1 MKEFALNILDLVKSA
16 ITKLFQNIQNIDY
29 LLQLAIVGAL
39 FFLSI
44 ILYSLMKKKFVHL
57 LGDKDS
63 LHLSGKA
70 VIFFKI
76 IFLPGLSLI
85 TFIIARNILTY
96 FNFPIQIIQVA
107 IGLILIWLSLKIIS
121 AVISNSAIRK
131 IVVSFSWIAAI
142 IYSVGL
148 KDQTIALL
156 NNTGFTLVGIRV
168 TVYAILS
175 ALFALLIFGWLAKLA
190 IGVVERHIYK
200 ADSIKPSLQVLF
212 IKIAKISFVA
222 VVFFIV
228 ISNLGIDLTTFAFVT
243 GAVGIGV
250 GFGLQ
255 KVISNL
261 ISGVILLLDE
271 SIKPGDIIEV
281 DDTFGRVQEM
291 SSRYTSVVDLDG
303 REFLVPNENII
314 TNKLIN
320 WSHKDKYVRIHVD
333 VGVSYKADVNKVLE
347 ILQSIPAKFPRILT
361 HPEPTS
367 YLTEFADSSINFR
380 LNFWITDPEKGLY
393 NVKSDVLVAIW
404 QGFKDNEVEIP
415 FPQRDVYIK
424 KMPSGNIADFQ

>member
-1 MKEFALNILDLVKSA
+1 MEEFVLNILDLVKKA
-16 ITKLFQNIQNIDY
+16 LAQFYKNIQDIDY
-29 LLQLAIVGAL
+29 LLQLAIVGTLL
-39 FFLSI
+39 FVSI

-57 LGDKDS
+57 LGDEDS
-63 LHLSGKA
+63 LHLPGK
-70 VIFFKI
+70 VVRFFKI
-76 IFLPGLSLI
+76 IFLPGLCLI

-96 FNFPIQIIQVA
+96 FKLPMQIIQVA
-107 IGLILIWLSLKIIS
+107 IGLIIIWLSLKIVS
-121 AVISNSAIRK
+121 AIIANSAIRK
-131 IVVSFSWIAAI
+131 IVVGFSWTAAV

-148 KDQTIALL
+148 MDETVILL

-168 TVYAILS
+168 TFYAILS
-175 ALFALLIFGWLAKLA
+175 ALFALLIFGWVAKLA
-190 IGVVERHIYK
+190 IGVVESRINK
-200 ADSIKPSLQVLF
+200 AESIKPSMQVLF
-212 IKIAKISFVA
+212 IKIAKITFIGA
-222 VVFFIV
+222 VFFIV

-243 GAVGIGV
+243 GAIGIGV

-333 VGVSYKADVNKVLE
+333 VGVSYSSDVNKVMKL
-347 ILQSIPAKFPRILT
+347 LNGIPAKFPRILSNP
-361 HPEPTS
+361 HPVS
-367 YLTEFADSSINFR
+367 YLLDFGDSSINFR
-380 LNFWITDPEKGLY
+380 LYFWITDPEEGLF
-393 NVKSDVLVAIW
+393 NVKSDVQVAIW
-404 QGFKDNEVEIP
+404 QAFKDNDVQIP

-424 KMPSGNIADFQ
+424 RSPSSGLAD

>member
-1 MKEFALNILDLVKSA
+1 VKEFALNIIDLAKGALVD
-16 ITKLFQNIQNIDY
+16 LYNNIQDINYI
-29 LLQLAIVGAL
+29 LQLAIVAAL
-39 FFLSI
+39 FFVSL
-44 ILYSLMKKKFVHL
+44 ILYSLLKKKFVHL

-63 LHLSGKA
+63 LHLPGK
-70 VIFFKI
+70 VVRFFRI
-76 IFLPGLSLI
+76 IFLPGLCLI
-85 TFIIARNILTY
+85 SFVIARNILNY
-96 FNFPIQIIQVA
+96 FEFSMPIIRVA
-107 IGLILIWLSLKIIS
+107 IGLIIIWLSLKIVS
-121 AVISNSAIRK
+121 AIISNNAIRK
-131 IVVSFSWIAAI
+131 IVVGFSWTAAI
-142 IYSVGL
+142 IFSVGL
-148 KDQTIALL
+148 MDETVLLL

-168 TVYAILS
+168 TAYAILS
-175 ALFALLIFGWLAKLA
+175 ALFALLIFGWLAKLTL
-190 IGVVERHIYK
+190 GVIERRINT

-212 IKIAKISFVA
+212 VKIAKITTFG

-243 GAVGIGV
+243 GAIGIGV

-320 WSHKDKYVRIHVD
+320 WSHKDKYVRAHVN
-333 VGVSYKADVNKVLE
+333 VGVSYSADVNRVME
-347 ILQSIPAKFPRILT
+347 ILNSIPARFPRILKN
-361 HPEPTS
+361 PNPVS
-367 YLTEFADSSINFR
+367 YLIDFGDNSINFR
-380 LNFWITDPEKGLY
+380 LCFWITDPEKGLF
-393 NVKSDVLVAIW
+393 NVKSDLLVAIW
-404 QGFKDNEVEIP
+404 QAFKDNDVEIP

-424 KMPSGNIADFQ
+424 KMPAGILAD